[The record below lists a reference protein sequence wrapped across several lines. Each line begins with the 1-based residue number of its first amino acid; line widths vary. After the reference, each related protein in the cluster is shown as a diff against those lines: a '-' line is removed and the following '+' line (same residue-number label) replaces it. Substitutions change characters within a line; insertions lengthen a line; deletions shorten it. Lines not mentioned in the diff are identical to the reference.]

1 MCVSMRMVS
10 GPRPWPEAT
19 TPQGLGALD
28 QGEREAAMLLLPY
41 LPDVVTARRRECLFS
56 PNRVPPLSIDNLLAG
71 LAARDHDDLER
82 LFAN

>member
-1 MCVSMRMVS
+1 
-10 GPRPWPEAT
+10 
-19 TPQGLGALD
+19 
-28 QGEREAAMLLLPY
+28 MLLLPY